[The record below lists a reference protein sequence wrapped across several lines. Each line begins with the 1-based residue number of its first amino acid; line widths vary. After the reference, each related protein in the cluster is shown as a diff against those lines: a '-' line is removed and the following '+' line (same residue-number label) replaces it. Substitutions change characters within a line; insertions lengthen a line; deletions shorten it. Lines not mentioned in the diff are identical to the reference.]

1 MEEHSDQRDPSGQ
14 EQRLVAGEVFPKS
27 ARLLKRAEYLAVQ
40 GRGRKYHGEH
50 FLLLLGPRGSISRV
64 GVTVSSKVGNAVVRN
79 RLKRWVR
86 EYLRRHR
93 VDLPLAEM
101 VLVAK
106 PSAAAVAHPVIDAD
120 LAGVLRKTRGARG

>member
-1 MEEHSDQRDPSGQ
+1 MEEHSAHSLRQAG
-14 EQRLVAGEVFPKS
+14 AGEVFPKS
-27 ARLLKRAEYLAVQ
+27 SRLLKRADYLAVQ
-40 GRGRKYHGEH
+40 GRGRKLHAEH
-50 FLLLLGPRGSISRV
+50 FLLLVGARGSIPRF

-93 VDLPLAEM
+93 TDWPEAQM

-106 PSAAAVAHPVIDAD
+106 PSAAGAEHPAIDAD
-120 LAGVLRKTRGARG
+120 LTGLLRKARGARG